1 MRVGFVVVGVVLII
15 LAAVLMFIPIIQVA
29 SQTIGTLQP
38 YEANVTGY
46 SITGSIPATVTWSS
60 SSTVSIDV
68 ATCTSVTSSNQ
79 CSGTVNTLPN
89 QTGTSGTFSF
99 NVPSGGAVVVAVLSG
114 GSASITVKLAQSTI
128 GLILLI
134 VGIVLLLVG
143 LVFGRK
149 KAAAPVPTTT
159 PPAPT
164 SAPPPP
170 PP

>member
-38 YEANVTGY
+38 YEANVTGF
-46 SITGSIPATVTWSS
+46 SITGSIPGTVTWSS
-60 SSTVSIDV
+60 NSAVEIDV

-79 CSGTVNTLPN
+79 CTGTVNTLPAQN
-89 QTGTSGTFSF
+89 GTSGTFSF
-99 NVPSGGAVVVAVLSG
+99 NVPTGGAVAVAVLNG

-128 GLILLI
+128 GLLLLI

-149 KAAAPVPTTT
+149 KATAPAPTMA
-159 PPAPT
+159 PPAP
-164 SAPPPP
+164 SSVPPPP
-170 PP
+170 PT